1 MMKRYIFIPHSAG
14 KEKKMTNSEKKEMT
28 VAELPYKRVTKEE
41 AEGYFNT
48 FLQEAEKAKS
58 ADEVI
63 AARNALLE
71 GIKKYLTASSLAYC
85 RFTLNT
91 ADEFYKGEMDYYD
104 EINPHVTAFQNKYY
118 RYMLSSPFRA
128 ELEEKLGALLF
139 KTYEVAV
146 KAHSDEVIP
155 DEQEENAVVTEYAQ
169 LMSGMQFDWDGKKIP
184 LSVLRGKLE
193 DKDRAVRKAAAEAIG
208 RGLEAHA
215 EELDGIY
222 DRLVKIR
229 DRIAKKMGYRDFT
242 ELGYYRMGRT
252 GYNRE
257 MVEAFRANVAA
268 DIVPAVTKLKENA
281 ARELGIDRVMFYDN
295 DVYTSEGNPT
305 FDLTP
310 DEAFAA
316 AKEMYHEMDPEI
328 GAFMDFMLRTQAFDV
343 VAREGKWG
351 GGYCTEFIGYDQ
363 QFILANFNGTT
374 GDADVLTHEFG
385 HAYAMHAS
393 EEAGVDIE
401 LGIGGM
407 ETAECH
413 SMSMEFLC
421 WPYMEK
427 FFKEGA
433 GAYRYKH
440 LADSFSF
447 IPYGCIV
454 DEFQH
459 IVYEHPEYTP
469 AQRNEAYLALEKKYR
484 PHLSYEGIPYLE
496 KGTRWQFQMHIYETP
511 FYYIDYC
518 LAQTVALGF
527 LLKSRENARDALE
540 KYKQFAK
547 AGGSLP
553 FSELVKRAEIPY
565 PFGKGTLKK
574 LAEGIE
580 KTLATIR

>member
-1 MMKRYIFIPHSAG
+1 MEHTTKREF
-14 KEKKMTNSEKKEMT
+14 T
-28 VAELPYKRVTKEE
+28 VAELPYNRVTKEE
-41 AEGYFNT
+41 AEGYFEA
-48 FLQEAEKAKS
+48 FLREADKASS

-63 AARNALLE
+63 AARERLIS
-71 GIKKYLTASSLAYC
+71 GIKKYTTASSLAYC

-91 ADEFYKGEMDYYD
+91 ADGFYKGEMDYYD
-104 EINPHVTAFQNKYY
+104 EINPHVSGYYNKYY
-118 RYMLSSPFRA
+118 RYMLASPFRA
-128 ELEEKLGALLF
+128 ELQAKLGDLLF

-155 DEQEENAVVTEYAQ
+155 DEQEENAMVTEYAQ
-169 LMSGMQFDWDGKKIP
+169 LMAGMQFDWEGEKLP

-215 EELDGIY
+215 EQLDSLY

-252 GYNRE
+252 GYDRA
-257 MVEAFRANVAA
+257 MVEAFRANVAQ
-268 DIVPAVTKLKENA
+268 DLVPAVSRLKENA

-295 DVYTSEGNPT
+295 DVYTAEGNPT

-310 DEAFAA
+310 EEAFAA
-316 AKEMYHEMDPEI
+316 AKEMYHEMDGEI
-328 GAFMDFMLRTQAFDV
+328 GAFMDLMLRTQAFDV

-351 GGYCTEFIGYDQ
+351 GGYCTEFIDYRQ

-393 EEAGVDIE
+393 EEAGVDFE

-427 FFKEGA
+427 FFGKKADG
-433 GAYRYKH
+433 YRYKH
-440 LADSFSF
+440 LADNFSF

-484 PHLSYEGIPYLE
+484 PHLSYEGIPYLG

-527 LLKSRENARDALE
+527 LLRSREDARGALE

-553 FSELVKRAEIPY
+553 FSELVRRAEIPY
-565 PFGKGTLKK
+565 PFGKGTLKA
-574 LAEGIE
+574 LAEGIGR
-580 KTLATIR
+580 TLSTIR